1 MSYFSYSPIF
11 LVGLL
16 VSSLSHAE
24 VVEANGNIELEDSG
38 HLKSLQQLQS
48 LKHLPQYQNDQT
60 PYVQELKNT
69 LGIRSLFVEAQALP
83 IVDIQLTFNAGA
95 ARDQY
100 LGKDLYGIANMAA
113 NLIDEGTNQYSAE
126 QIANTF
132 EQLGAKFSAHAYRD
146 MFVIRLRVLSDPE
159 KLNPAVNL
167 MLNLISNA
175 TFNSSGLN
183 LVLSNTQVGQK
194 QLQEN
199 PDRLK
204 NIELYRAIYGE
215 HPYAHPITGTTR
227 SIRKIT
233 PDLLKKFR
241 DSLLVAQNMNLAIT
255 GQLTQSQASQL
266 TEKITQSLPQGQAV
280 GQLPDA
286 DLQPSFNIRLIP
298 YQSSQAYVSIGHLG
312 ISRNNPDQLALEV
325 ANQMLG
331 GHGFNSILM
340 QELRVKRGYTYGAYS
355 SFSFTQA
362 PGVFNLSYSTR
373 QDQLLDSI
381 QVAHKALVDFVKQ
394 PIDTKQL
401 EETKAGMLRS
411 FPMSFSSNANIN
423 AQLGS
428 IGFYGLPADHLAQY
442 AKQLNKITAQDVQQ
456 AVKKY
461 IHPDRLTIVIAGEPI
476 DQTLLEK
483 MLRHNL
489 DTTHSILP

>member
-266 TEKITQSLPQGQAV
+266 TEKITQSLPQE
-280 GQLPDA
+280 
-286 DLQPSFNIRLIP
+286 
-298 YQSSQAYVSIGHLG
+298 IG
-312 ISRNNPDQLALEV
+312 R
-325 ANQMLG
+325 
-331 GHGFNSILM
+331 
-340 QELRVKRGYTYGAYS
+340 
-355 SFSFTQA
+355 
-362 PGVFNLSYSTR
+362 
-373 QDQLLDSI
+373 
-381 QVAHKALVDFVKQ
+381 AHV
-394 PIDTKQL
+394 
-401 EETKAGMLRS
+401 
-411 FPMSFSSNANIN
+411 
-423 AQLGS
+423 
-428 IGFYGLPADHLAQY
+428 
-442 AKQLNKITAQDVQQ
+442 
-456 AVKKY
+456 
-461 IHPDRLTIVIAGEPI
+461 
-476 DQTLLEK
+476 
-483 MLRHNL
+483 
-489 DTTHSILP
+489 

>member
-1 MSYFSYSPIF
+1 MFHFSYSSIF

-38 HLKSLQQLQS
+38 HLKSVTQLQS

-60 PYVQELKNT
+60 PYVQELKNK
-69 LGIRSLFVEAQALP
+69 LGIRSLFVETQALP

-175 TFNSSGLN
+175 TFNPSGLN

-199 PDRLK
+199 PDRLR

-215 HPYAHPITGTTR
+215 HPYAQPITGTTR

-255 GQLTQSQASQL
+255 GQLTQAQASQL

-280 GQLPDA
+280 GLLPDA

-312 ISRNNPDQLALEV
+312 VSRNNSDQLALEV

-362 PGVFNLSYSTR
+362 PGIFNLSYSTR

-401 EETKAGMLRS
+401 KETKAGMLRS

-456 AVKKY
+456 AVRKY

-489 DTTHSILP
+489 DTTHRILP